1 MSKKV
6 YKITESQMRSILEG
20 KKVSKKSDGTKT
32 KYRISESQLKKIF
45 SELESNSL
53 KEYDNYNYPMGA
65 DSDPNAPWN
74 DNSNTKPGEYVSGNF
89 VGVGV
94 DSDEMLLM
102 DKSNKEYYF
111 TYKDSIYD
119 GNDDIYDI
127 LQDYLDVEQ
136 EEDEDEDG
144 RYSTSASDWKDYI
157 TADDL
162 LTALSSYMNYMAKKG
177 MDLKVGDLD
186 AFENGDV
193 DFLRVTPESID
204 FIHSAKLKSMI
215 K

>member
-45 SELESNSL
+45 GELESNSL

-74 DNSNTKPGEYVSGNF
+74 DDGNARPGESVPGDF
-89 VGVGV
+89 VGVGT
-94 DSDEMLLM
+94 DNDEMLLM
-102 DKSNKEYYF
+102 NKSNKEYYF

-119 GNDDIYDI
+119 GNEDIYDI

-136 EEDEDEDG
+136 EESEDEDG
-144 RYSTSASDWKDYI
+144 RYSSAADDWKDYI
-157 TADDL
+157 TMGDL
-162 LTALSSYMNYMAKKG
+162 LSALSSYMNYMTKKG
-177 MDLKVGDLD
+177 MDLKIGDSE
-186 AFENGDV
+186 AFENGEAY
-193 DFLRVTPESID
+193 FMRVTPESID
-204 FIHSAKLKSMI
+204 SMHSGKLKSMV

>member
-45 SELESNSL
+45 GELESNSL

-74 DNSNTKPGEYVSGNF
+74 DNGNTKSGEYVSGNF
-89 VGVGV
+89 VGVGT
-94 DSDEMLLM
+94 DNDEMLLM

-136 EEDEDEDG
+136 EEGEDEDG

-157 TADDL
+157 TMDDL
-162 LTALSSYMNYMAKKG
+162 LTALSSYMNYMSKKG
-177 MDLKVGDLD
+177 MDLRIGDSE
-186 AFENGDV
+186 AFENGNSY
-193 DFLRVTPESID
+193 FLRVTPESID
-204 FIHSAKLKSMI
+204 SIHSAKLKSMI